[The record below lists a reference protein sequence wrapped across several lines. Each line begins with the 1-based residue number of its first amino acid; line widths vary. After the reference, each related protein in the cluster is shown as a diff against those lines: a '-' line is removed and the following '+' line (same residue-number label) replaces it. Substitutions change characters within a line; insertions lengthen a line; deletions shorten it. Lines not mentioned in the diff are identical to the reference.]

1 MYYRDKCRSVSDNRF
16 DQIDNGIDGI
26 LLRRIFHCLNVR
38 LTVLI
43 KVRDCFQEDIM
54 IQFLFF
60 QNNTVSL
67 TFERTGVQDLVT
79 TTCICRK
86 WNQKIRFVQCKKL
99 TRFYLVLDVGFFLDS
114 AVQIFVDVVAR
125 RFPGLNQEDGYRQSE
140 PRLLSAD
147 TTGHLSKDRLSHS
160 LRGDA

>member
-1 MYYRDKCRSVSDNRF
+1 MSMTAYTIHKNRWKYNHLFFMYYRDKCRSVSGNGF

-26 LLRRIFHCLNVR
+26 LLRRILHCLNVR

-79 TTCICRK
+79 TACVCGE
-86 WNQKIRFVQCKKL
+86 WNQKIRFVQCKK
-99 TRFYLVLDVGFFLDS
+99 F
-114 AVQIFVDVVAR
+114 
-125 RFPGLNQEDGYRQSE
+125 
-140 PRLLSAD
+140 AD
-147 TTGHLSKDRLSHS
+147 RIGSGS
-160 LRGDA
+160 